1 VRYRVNSKKALYE
14 FLDDACK
21 MFEEIHYFNAT
32 LTDKRSLDQNA
43 LKEVWYK
50 EISERREDMSINDV
64 RRECKLLYGVPIL
77 RRDSDM
83 DNWLFQQT
91 LDKLDHERKLK
102 VMDSF
107 DITSKMSTPQMKE
120 YLNEINLEYPWLE

>member
-1 VRYRVNSKKALYE
+1 
-14 FLDDACK
+14 

-32 LTDKRSLDQNA
+32 LSDKRSLDQNA

-50 EISERREDMSINDV
+50 DISEKREDMSINDV

-107 DITSKMSTPQMKE
+107 DITSKMSTAQMKE
-120 YLNEINLEYPWLE
+120 YLNEINLEHPWLESK